1 MRTNNKS
8 SPLWRRVVATFMLAT
23 MLMSSMAVTAIAAP
37 NGATVVDLTVAGG
50 GSGQDSSVCVLHSS
64 YDTDG
69 HFLVCDT
76 HTGSGTFNGK
86 VHTNGR
92 VDYKE
97 HNIQYFG
104 EPPTCNVLT
113 PVGYW
118 YCADG
123 CGYQKSGRLEHQS
136 EDVWRESGNARHYK
150 VCSVCKVCWTVDGFH
165 VINGIPVNEMEDH
178 TIYGKSVCDICG
190 LEVDLSNHCA
200 EPAWD
205 TGVSPCPICGDKR
218 PFLQAMWLE
227 KNTMDLV
234 SNDSDYV
241 DFRIYGSA
249 DRMSLLTGTTG
260 FAWVYYPSDTADIFD
275 IGEPVQIGSGVD
287 AAGNTYRDYRITLSY
302 KDSTVAT
309 AGIGQQTFAL
319 HYSFGSST
327 ANATAGGVAEAAKWS
342 PANAW
347 GVTPNLYLLRT
358 FSMSGGICEPVG
370 TPVVTYDKQVGGYA
384 QNVTIKTTWYGKR
397 AGSAEVALFDQ
408 NGNQV
413 TEWAA
418 AAPSGGAWEY
428 TSVISPNV
436 NLSTAQTYT
445 VRCKNYLG
453 GYGSV
458 NCVIQPTDMAGPNL
472 VSDTD
477 LTAEWAK
484 TKAYTA
490 KGQDAGVGSVELS
503 FDGDADYQMGNNIG
517 NGTYSRDYVFTGDVY
532 SEQSHTFYM
541 RDALGNVGTGS
552 IRVNRLDNTAP
563 TVTDAVSSLDST
575 GHRAKLNVTYNDA
588 HPTLGEGSGV
598 AELAVS
604 TSNNAS
610 SLNWQPKDEAMYVD
624 KAGKYY
630 VFAKDAA
637 GNVSSNYAVDVTIN
651 NYVVNTE
658 FVSGTEGR
666 DLPAEVREL
675 LPLDQTGLSIGQ
687 SVNTPMAIGKTV
699 VEHHEALELGEWK
712 LVSWDKNSITVN
724 GDGQHFIG
732 TWDFKPYTAKVSY
745 TYVSGTEGRELPA
758 GIVAAS
764 ATVHNVGDVVKAPDV
779 VGSTYRETTKEGL
792 CLGTWTMMVW
802 DKDSSIVPNAG
813 VTFTGTWE
821 FIPATSTVRYR
832 YESGTE
838 GRTLPAEIVAAS
850 DAIYNVGTVV
860 KAPDVVGSTY
870 KETTKDGL
878 FLGTWTMT
886 GWDKES
892 TVVPN
897 KDVVFIGKWVFK
909 PKAANVSYT
918 YISGTEGYELPAGI
932 VAPSDATYDVGSAV
946 TAPDV
951 KGNTYKET
959 TKEGLFLGTWT
970 MTGWDKDS
978 AIVSNAGVSFTGT
991 WEFVPATSTVH
1002 YRYESGT
1009 EGRALPSEIAAP
1021 SDVVYNVGTAVNAP
1035 DVKGST
1041 YKETTEDGLF
1051 LGTWTMTGWDKD
1063 SVVVPNEEV
1072 VFVGKWV
1079 FKPETATVSYKFI
1092 SGTEDR
1098 ALPASLQPPAP
1109 STYNVG
1115 DGVMPSVPKTVHA
1128 EKYES
1133 LTLGTWTLTGWDKN
1147 SAVVSNKGVTFTA
1160 TWEFVPATSTVHY
1173 RYESGTAGRELP
1185 AGIVP
1190 ADAAVYNVGSVAK
1203 APDVLGSTYKETSE
1217 DGLFLGTW
1225 TMTGWD
1231 KDSAIVPNEEIV
1243 FTGKWEF
1250 KHETASVS
1258 YRFTSGTEGR
1268 ELPASLQPPVS
1279 STYNVGD
1286 DVTPSVPETVHAEKY
1301 ESMTLGTWT
1310 LMGWDKASA
1319 IVPNAGV
1326 TFTATWEF
1334 VPATSTVRYRYESGT
1349 EGRELPAEIVAAA
1362 DAIYNVGSD
1371 VKAPDVL
1378 GSTYKETTEDGL
1390 FLGTWTMTGWDKD
1403 SAIVPNEEIVFVGK
1417 WVYKPE
1423 TALVSYAFRSGTD
1436 GRELPLG
1443 LVNQA
1448 FTKEQ
1453 NVGTNASIPSTIP
1466 TTYDEYKDS
1475 MKLGTWTLTGWD
1487 KHSAVVPNA
1496 GVSFTATWK
1505 FVPDTASVNYRYE
1518 SGTEG
1523 RELPASLQPPASIT
1537 YNVGTGV
1544 VPSVPETK
1552 HDEKHGSM
1560 TLGTWTLTGWDKHF
1574 ALVPNEGVT
1583 FTATWEFIPATATV
1597 RYRYESGTEGRELPA
1612 EIVAASDVIYNVG
1625 SAVKAPDVLGDTYK
1639 ETSEKGLFLGT
1650 WTMTGWN
1657 KSSAVVPNE
1666 GVVFVGKW
1674 VFKPETAPVS
1684 YKFTSGTEGRELPP
1698 ELAKLMATVERNV
1711 GTDAGILDT
1720 IPTTYDEYKNGLKVG
1735 TWTLKG
1741 WDKTSDVVSNDG
1753 VAFNATWVYKQDD
1766 YSVTYRFVDKDGKDL
1781 PEDILKLL
1789 PTAATGLENGSTV
1802 KTPELKTKSV
1812 GRWSFKGWD
1821 IAEASVADKDV
1832 VVTGTWAYTPR
1843 YYYTTPQ
1850 PELPKN
1856 LETPDTFDAGIAFY
1870 AVSGISSVMA
1880 LGGIA
1885 LLKKRKDDEN

>member
-1 MRTNNKS
+1 MKRNKA
-8 SPLWRRVVATFMLAT
+8 SPVWRRIMATFMLAT
-23 MLMSSMAVTAIAAP
+23 MLMTSMAVTAIATP
-37 NGATVVDLTVAGG
+37 TGATVVDLTVAGG
-50 GSGQDSSVCVLHSS
+50 GSGQGSSVCVLHSS
-64 YDTDG
+64 YDADG

-86 VHTNGR
+86 AHTNGR
-92 VDYKE
+92 VDYKA

-104 EPPTCNVLT
+104 EAPTCNILT

-150 VCSVCKVCWTVDGFH
+150 VCSVCKVCWTADGFH
-165 VINGIPVNEMEDH
+165 VINGVPVNEMEDH

-190 LEVDLSNHCA
+190 LEVDLSNHTA

-227 KNTMDLV
+227 KSSMDLV

-319 HYSFGSST
+319 HYYFGSST
-327 ANATAGGVAEAAKWS
+327 ANATAGGVAEASKWS

-358 FSMSGGICEPVG
+358 FGMSGGICEPVG
-370 TPVVTYDKQVGGYA
+370 TPIVTYDKQVGGYA
-384 QNVTIKTTWYGKR
+384 QNVTIKTTWYNKR
-397 AGSAEVALFDQ
+397 VGSAEVALFDK

-458 NCVIQPTDMAGPNL
+458 DCVIQPTDMAGPNL

-503 FDGDADYQMGNNIG
+503 FDGDADYQMGNDIG
-517 NGTYSRDYVFTGDVY
+517 SGTYSREYVFTGDVY

-552 IRVNRLDNTAP
+552 IKVNRLDNTAP
-563 TVTDAVSSLDST
+563 TVTGVISALDST

-604 TSNNAS
+604 KSNDVSN
-610 SLNWQPKDEAMYVD
+610 LNWQNKDEAMYVE

-637 GNVSSNYAVDVTIN
+637 GNVSSSYAVDVAIN
-651 NYVVNTE
+651 NYMVKTE

-666 DLPAEVREL
+666 DLPTEVSEL

-687 SVNTPMAIGKTV
+687 SVNPPMALGKTV

-712 LVSWDKNSITVN
+712 LVSWDKESVTVQ
-724 GDGQHFIG
+724 GDGQHFLG
-732 TWDFKPYTAKVSY
+732 SWEFKPYTATVSY

-779 VGSTYRETTKEGL
+779 VGSIYRETTKDGL
-792 CLGTWTMMVW
+792 FLGTWTMMGW
-802 DKDSSIVPNAG
+802 DKDSAVVPNEG
-813 VTFTGTWE
+813 VMFTATWE
-821 FIPATSTVRYR
+821 FVPATSTVRYR

-838 GRTLPAEIVAAS
+838 GR
-850 DAIYNVGTVV
+850 D
-860 KAPDVVGSTY
+860 
-870 KETTKDGL
+870 
-878 FLGTWTMT
+878 
-886 GWDKES
+886 
-892 TVVPN
+892 
-897 KDVVFIGKWVFK
+897 
-909 PKAANVSYT
+909 
-918 YISGTEGYELPAGI
+918 LPAGI
-932 VAPSDATYDVGSAV
+932 VAAGDAT
-946 TAPDV
+946 
-951 KGNTYKET
+951 
-959 TKEGLFLGTWT
+959 
-970 MTGWDKDS
+970 
-978 AIVSNAGVSFTGT
+978 
-991 WEFVPATSTVH
+991 
-1002 YRYESGT
+1002 
-1009 EGRALPSEIAAP
+1009 
-1021 SDVVYNVGTAVNAP
+1021 YNVGTVAKAP
-1035 DVKGST
+1035 DVLGST

-1063 SVVVPNEEV
+1063 FAIVPNEEI
-1072 VFVGKWV
+1072 VFIGTWT
-1079 FKPETATVSYKFI
+1079 FKPETATVSYKFT
-1092 SGTEDR
+1092 SGTEGR

-1109 STYNVG
+1109 STCNVG
-1115 DGVMPSVPKTVHA
+1115 DGVMPSVPKTVHD

-1147 SAVVSNKGVTFTA
+1147 SAIVSNKGVTFTA

-1173 RYESGTAGRELP
+1173 RYESGTVGRELP
-1185 AGIVP
+1185 AGIIP

-1203 APDVLGSTYKETSE
+1203 APDVLGNTYKETSE

-1243 FTGKWEF
+1243 FIGKWEF
-1250 KHETASVS
+1250 KHETAFVS

-1268 ELPASLQPPVS
+1268 ELPASLPPPAA

-1310 LMGWDKASA
+1310 LMGWDKNSA
-1319 IVPNAGV
+1319 IVSNAGV

-1334 VPATSTVRYRYESGT
+1334 VPATSTVHYRYESGT
-1349 EGRELPAEIVAAA
+1349 EGRDLPAEIVAAS
-1362 DAIYNVGSD
+1362 DAVYNVGSD
-1371 VKAPDVL
+1371 VKAPDVI
-1378 GSTYKETTEDGL
+1378 GNTYKETTEDGL
-1390 FLGTWTMTGWDKD
+1390 WLGTWTMTGWDRN
-1403 SAIVPNEEIVFVGK
+1403 SAIVPNEEVVFIGK

-1423 TALVSYAFRSGTD
+1423 SASVSYKFTSGTE
-1436 GRELPLG
+1436 GRELPQE

-1453 NVGTNASIPSTIP
+1453 NVGTNASIPNTIP
-1466 TTYDEYKDS
+1466 TTYDEYKNS
-1475 MKLGTWTLTGWD
+1475 MKLGTWKLEGWD
-1487 KHSAVVPNA
+1487 KLAAVVPNA
-1496 GVSFTATWK
+1496 GVTFTATWK
-1505 FVPDTASVNYRYE
+1505 FVPDTASVSYRYE

-1523 RELPASLQPPASIT
+1523 RELPASLQPPASRT

-1544 VPSVPETK
+1544 VPSVPETT
-1552 HDEKHGSM
+1552 HDEKYESM
-1560 TLGTWTLTGWDKHF
+1560 TLGTWTLTGWDKNF

-1583 FTATWEFIPATATV
+1583 FTATWEFIPAAATV
-1597 RYRYESGTEGRELPA
+1597 HYRYESGTEGRELPA
-1612 EIVAASDVIYNVG
+1612 EIVAASDAVYNVG
-1625 SAVKAPDVLGDTYK
+1625 SSVKAPDVLGDTYK

-1650 WTMTGWN
+1650 WTMSGWD

-1684 YKFTSGTEGRELPP
+1684 YKFTSGTEGRELPQ
-1698 ELAKLMATVERNV
+1698 ELVKLMATVERNV
-1711 GTDAGILDT
+1711 GTDACILDT

-1741 WDKTSDVVSNDG
+1741 WDKTTDVVSNVG
-1753 VAFNATWVYKQDD
+1753 ISFNATWVYKQDD

-1789 PTAATGLENGSTV
+1789 PAAATDLENGSTV
-1802 KTPELKTKSV
+1802 KTPEVKTKSV

-1821 IAEASVADKDV
+1821 ISEASVSDKDV

-1850 PELPKN
+1850 PELPKKM
-1856 LETPDTFDAGIAFY
+1856 ETPDTFDAGIGFY
-1870 AVSGISSVMA
+1870 AISGISSMLA
-1880 LGGIA
+1880 LAGIS
-1885 LLKKRKDDEN
+1885 LLKKRKDDEI